1 MPRRQR
7 IHVPGGT
14 YYVVRR
20 THSTH
25 PVFSQPQDYALF
37 EDLLRAALKRTGAQ
51 LLGYCWM
58 PDGIHL
64 ALQIDSIPVGDLMRE
79 LASRYARQVQSRTG
93 DCGQFFRR
101 PYQSTLIDPRSYL
114 LALIQYLHHIPALE
128 GVVSHPDDYTYS
140 SHRAYLGN
148 GRGSWL
154 NTRPLLQ
161 LLDGFG
167 DDRTTYR
174 RLLVQAP
181 PASMRTMLERGRES
195 SPGVLGDDEFFSGL
209 PRRGRT
215 VRSTRSLDD
224 IAEHVARVHD
234 IQRAQLLSRSRRQDL
249 VLARAQLAWYATER
263 RVATLCEVARYLRRS
278 ASSLTRA
285 IARHQRR
292 QPELFTFD
300 AFTSFVPIATL
311 ASSRLGRDA
320 YEAEIPHLEAH
331 RAGKGSRLQA
341 WQ

>member
-1 MPRRQR
+1 
-7 IHVPGGT
+7 
-14 YYVVRR
+14 
-20 THSTH
+20 
-25 PVFSQPQDYALF
+25 
-37 EDLLRAALKRTGAQ
+37 
-51 LLGYCWM
+51 
-58 PDGIHL
+58 
-64 ALQIDSIPVGDLMRE
+64 
-79 LASRYARQVQSRTG
+79 
-93 DCGQFFRR
+93 
-101 PYQSTLIDPRSYL
+101 
-114 LALIQYLHHIPALE
+114 
-128 GVVSHPDDYTYS
+128 
-140 SHRAYLGN
+140 
-148 GRGSWL
+148 
-154 NTRPLLQ
+154 
-161 LLDGFG
+161 
-167 DDRTTYR
+167 
-174 RLLVQAP
+174 
-181 PASMRTMLERGRES
+181 MLERGRES